1 MGKDAEFLDAARTG
15 NIQVVEK
22 VLNSKARRSGPL
34 ARLVGVD
41 LNVLVCI
48 TKDIL
53 CIMHIFVKYKN
64 AFPCNTSVNKH

>member
-22 VLNSKARRSGPL
+22 VLNAKARRSGPL

-41 LNVLVCI
+41 LNVSISLRILV
-48 TKDIL
+48 
-53 CIMHIFVKYKN
+53 V
-64 AFPCNTSVNKH
+64 